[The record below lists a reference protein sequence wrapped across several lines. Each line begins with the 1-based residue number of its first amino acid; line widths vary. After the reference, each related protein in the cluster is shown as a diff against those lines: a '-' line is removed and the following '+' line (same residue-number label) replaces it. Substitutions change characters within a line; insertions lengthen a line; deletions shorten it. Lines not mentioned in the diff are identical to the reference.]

1 MTIRYEL
8 TAKQDTEEPIV
19 FFISK
24 FNNPIVE
31 DQKGFVLEIM
41 DEEENLIA
49 ELNDTPMEGITTPA
63 TFDTYDF
70 NYVDLRNSG
79 QYAVH

>member
-1 MTIRYEL
+1 L
-8 TAKQDTEEPIV
+8 TSKKDDDSEII
-19 FFISK
+19 FFVSK

-49 ELNDTPMEGITTPA
+49 ELNDTPMEGITVPA

-70 NYVDLRNSG
+70 NYVDLKNSG